1 MEILSTKQVA
11 ERMGVTQRVVTYWCA
26 SGFFKSATKVG
37 RDWAI
42 LANDLRGFAPPKRGP
57 KKGKRGKPP
66 TPTRDGGAG
75 EKGREA
81 SDGTG

>member
-11 ERMGVTQRVVTYWCA
+11 ERMGVTQRVVTYWCT

-42 LANDLRGFAPPKRGP
+42 LVNDLRGFAPPKRGP

-66 TPTRDGGAG
+66 TRDDGGAG
-75 EKGREA
+75 SGEGGA
-81 SDGTG
+81 ANGTG